1 MNSKKPKSGAAK
13 EREKKKIKLQIA
25 AQSCQNILDV
35 FKKTKPSG
43 NESNNENPVSIYFYN
58 FYLHI
63 YLPNVIYYTH
73 NI

>member
-1 MNSKKPKSGAAK
+1 MNSKKQKGEAAK
-13 EREKKKIKLQIA
+13 KREKKIKLQIA
-25 AQSCQNILDV
+25 AQSCQNILDI

-63 YLPNVIYYTH
+63 LTFTYLM
-73 NI
+73 